1 MGNFFQGNEIK
12 NINEEKEEEIKT
24 LNKIKEIKENA
35 LYGYYCKECGEKPLL
50 NFSLYDFNICCLNH
64 KILNIPIED
73 FYNFIIFDYKC
84 SICKQ
89 FFQPNNSLY
98 CYECKNFYCNNCIKE
113 HNKKVNIFH
122 HIINSYE
129 KDIICFLHNKKFN
142 RFCLK
147 CKVNLCELCKN
158 HNRHY
163 VEEFNYIYPLDE
175 DLEICY
181 NTISTN
187 ISIIKEVEEKLKQ
200 NIYYTDELKKYYKK
214 KKLCNEIKYLL
225 AKSFNKSITN
235 YNYLCNIKNIIN
247 NTLIEEFDNMH
258 MSFNM
263 KDSNIEYINT
273 INSKDDRNNIENKI
287 IFKSKLKENKRDGSY
302 CIWSMKKLNDI
313 KINSQQN
320 LELIAIGGTDNKIFL
335 LNCVNFKY
343 YQIIEEHTDTV
354 NSLEQYKNEPNFLYS
369 SSKDW
374 TINIYKLDNN
384 YKYKLIQKLRK
395 TQTINEFGINK
406 VIILSNK
413 LLVTSDKRSITI
425 WKNIS
430 QDENK
435 INYVVFYE
443 IIINLNTSN
452 LLEINESIFVATQY
466 NHLQVYKND
475 ENSFPLIGQL
485 EKIKSQGNSSN
496 TLSKINDNMICLG
509 SNNSFYIISIS
520 PLQVIQKIIIYSSS
534 IYFIYT
540 TKENFIYCKG
550 NNNILQYKIITDKN
564 NNFIELTEIGKY
576 NYNFQNRAIL
586 AFDDGRVFF
595 AEQDGCFTYYQLMA

>member
-1 MGNFFQGNEIK
+1 
-12 NINEEKEEEIKT
+12 
-24 LNKIKEIKENA
+24 
-35 LYGYYCKECGEKPLL
+35 
-50 NFSLYDFNICCLNH
+50 
-64 KILNIPIED
+64 
-73 FYNFIIFDYKC
+73 
-84 SICKQ
+84 
-89 FFQPNNSLY
+89 
-98 CYECKNFYCNNCIKE
+98 
-113 HNKKVNIFH
+113 
-122 HIINSYE
+122 
-129 KDIICFLHNKKFN
+129 
-142 RFCLK
+142 
-147 CKVNLCELCKN
+147 
-158 HNRHY
+158 
-163 VEEFNYIYPLDE
+163 
-175 DLEICY
+175 
-181 NTISTN
+181 
-187 ISIIKEVEEKLKQ
+187 
-200 NIYYTDELKKYYKK
+200 
-214 KKLCNEIKYLL
+214 
-225 AKSFNKSITN
+225 
-235 YNYLCNIKNIIN
+235 
-247 NTLIEEFDNMH
+247 

-273 INSKDDRNNIENKI
+273 INCKDDRNNIENKI

-302 CIWSMKKLNDI
+302 CVWCMKKLNDI

-354 NSLEQYKNEPNFLYS
+354 NSLEQYKNDPNFLYS

-435 INYVVFYE
+435 INYIVFYE

-452 LLEINESIFVATQY
+452 LLEINESVFVATQY

-496 TLSKINDNMICLG
+496 SPSK
-509 SNNSFYIISIS
+509 
-520 PLQVIQKIIIYSSS
+520 KIII
-534 IYFIYT
+534 
-540 TKENFIYCKG
+540 
-550 NNNILQYKIITDKN
+550 
-564 NNFIELTEIGKY
+564 
-576 NYNFQNRAIL
+576 
-586 AFDDGRVFF
+586 
-595 AEQDGCFTYYQLMA
+595 